1 MIDLMTQAEALQ
13 LSGAELDR
21 AAEMLGETW
30 GREKQQIEAQRDA
43 ETRQQQQETQKPA
56 RIATSPKQ
64 RHPQTNPKR
73 RNSQTVLANAAA
85 LKKRTVKGKRRS
97 QFESLTDYELR
108 MARLEAF
115 YTQTLEIEIGHG
127 AEPRDQ
133 SQSAWSVKMSL
144 LQKAGERE
152 AANPFSKA
160 NYKAGAPRSVVATQS
175 ARANCVLVCLQRS
188 KRIRRCGIK
197 PSARGGA
204 KKANR
209 GRGPSWPF

>member
-1 MIDLMTQAEALQ
+1 MTQAEALQ

-56 RIATSPKQ
+56 RTATSPKQ
-64 RHPQTNPKR
+64 RQANPKR
-73 RNSQTVLANAAA
+73 RNSQTIFANAAV

-115 YTQTLEIEIGHG
+115 YTQSLGIEIAHG

-160 NYKAGAPRSVVATQS
+160 NYKAGASRSVVTNAERTKANLC
-175 ARANCVLVCLQRS
+175 ARLPAAIKARPTLWNQTPSLARS
-188 KRIRRCGIK
+188 KEGQQEKRAK
-197 PSARGGA
+197 SA
-204 KKANR
+204 
-209 GRGPSWPF
+209 PLT